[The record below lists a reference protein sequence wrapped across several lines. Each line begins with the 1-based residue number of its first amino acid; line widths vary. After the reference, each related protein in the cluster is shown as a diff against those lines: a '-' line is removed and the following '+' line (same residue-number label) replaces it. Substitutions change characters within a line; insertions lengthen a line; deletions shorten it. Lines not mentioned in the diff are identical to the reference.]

1 MQQIKQELMHCGDP
15 VASGVRCRSLVV
27 GLGATG
33 LSCAR
38 FLCARGDDVV
48 IVDNRAAPPA
58 LASLE
63 KEGLPAVVKLGV
75 FDNALLDQADQLVVS
90 PGITLDEPL
99 VKAASDRGLRVTSD
113 IDLFCAAT
121 KAPVVAITG
130 SNGKSTVTTLV
141 ADMLTENHKSVRAGG
156 NLGTPALD
164 LIENSEPDAYVLELS
179 SFQLER
185 THSMA
190 AQVAC
195 VLNVSPDHLDRYSS
209 LNEYAQ
215 SKARIYDGCKCAVV
229 NRNDAVASQIQ
240 VSVTTISFGLD
251 PPSENQFGLIGAQL
265 ADEDCWLARGDNK
278 LISVSN
284 MAMAGRHNVANALAA
299 LAIVNAFGV
308 VELKHALNVLTRFTG
323 LPHRCQL
330 VADTGGV
337 RWIDDSKGT
346 NVAATVAAVSGL
358 PGPLVLIAGG
368 IAKDADFAPLV
379 KALAGKTRAVILL
392 GRDADEIQ
400 SAVASTVGVHRVADM
415 DEAVRTAND
424 ISRNG
429 DTVLLSPA
437 CSSLDMF
444 RSFAERGDVF
454 VRHVRELLK

>member
-1 MQQIKQELMHCGDP
+1 MHRGEP

-38 FLCARGDDVV
+38 FLCARGDDVIV
-48 IVDNRAAPPA
+48 VDNRAAPPA

-63 KEGLPAVVKLGV
+63 QEGLPAVVKLGT
-75 FDNALLDQADQLVVS
+75 FDQALLDQADQLVVS
-90 PGITLDEPL
+90 PGIALDEPL
-99 VKAASDRGLRVTSD
+99 VKAAIDRGLRVTSD

-121 KAPVVAITG
+121 TAPIVAITG
-130 SNGKSTVTTLV
+130 SNGKSTVTVLV
-141 ADMLTENHKSVRAGG
+141 AKMLAASQKRVRAGG
-156 NLGTPALD
+156 NLGTPVLD

-185 THSMA
+185 THSLT

-209 LNEYAQ
+209 VTEYAQ
-215 SKARIYDGCKCAVV
+215 SKARIYDGCQSAVV
-229 NRNDAVASQIQ
+229 NRDDKVASQTHVD
-240 VSVTTISFGLD
+240 VSTISFALD
-251 PPSENQFGLIGAQL
+251 QPSKNQFGLVAAQPG
-265 ADEDCWLARGDNK
+265 DENFWLARGDEK
-278 LISVSN
+278 LMPVSGL
-284 MAMAGRHNVANALAA
+284 AMPGRHNVANALAA

-308 VELKHALNVLTRFTG
+308 IELKHALNVLKTFDG

-330 VADTGGV
+330 VADTDGV
-337 RWIDDSKGT
+337 RWINDSKGT

-358 PGPLVLIAGG
+358 PGPLILIAGG

-379 KALAGKTRAVILL
+379 RALGEKTRAVILL
-392 GRDADEIQ
+392 GRDAGEIQ
-400 SAVASTVGVHRVADM
+400 SAIGSAADIHQVASM
-415 DEAVRTAND
+415 DEAVRTAKD
-424 ISRNG
+424 ISRSG

-444 RSFAERGDVF
+444 GSFAERGEVF
-454 VRHVRELLK
+454 VHQVTELLK